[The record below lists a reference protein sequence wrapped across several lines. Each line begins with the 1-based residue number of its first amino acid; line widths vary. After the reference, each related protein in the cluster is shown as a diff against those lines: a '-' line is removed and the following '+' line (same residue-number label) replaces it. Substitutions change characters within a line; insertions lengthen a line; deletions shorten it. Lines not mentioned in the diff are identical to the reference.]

1 MSVNTDQ
8 VVQVWPLPDNQY
20 MNSNKQVISD
30 IDDRDIV
37 KYTPN
42 GEYEITASSYANG
55 ETNPY
60 VTSNEDDRDFWQC
73 DYKNNPNYKNGKYT
87 QYTQNPYT
95 GGNNASAYQG
105 GGSIKDNLWTT
116 PVGST
121 KVVNVRGEW
130 IQVKIP
136 FKAYIQQYHIKT
148 PTYTQHNTFPRKFML
163 VASNDGTTWT
173 QLDQRNIE
181 EGDAP
186 TGADVKKAFNINTSD
201 KYSYFRLIINSM
213 GPNIAT
219 VKISELGLFAT
230 TMIGNNPNA
239 KSETFITLS
248 RCTEIEHDDDA
259 NVQYDGINMYDK
271 QYGQYESSYV
281 KSIDNNEREQGHHI
295 MEPSIKVNP
304 TTLDSALI
312 YGVIGYVLLTGIF
325 YANIIAK

>member
-116 PVGST
+116 QVGST

-163 VASNDGTTWT
+163 VASPSINSS
-173 QLDQRNIE
+173 LDIPSAYAISLNSLTGSIPIIFIF
-181 EGDAP
+181 GHIFFKYLILLPVPAP
-186 TGADVKKAFNINTSD
+186 TSKID
-201 KYSYFRLIINSM
+201 LI
-213 GPNIAT
+213 
-219 VKISELGLFAT
+219 L
-230 TMIGNNPNA
+230 
-239 KSETFITLS
+239 
-248 RCTEIEHDDDA
+248 R
-259 NVQYDGINMYDK
+259 
-271 QYGQYESSYV
+271 
-281 KSIDNNEREQGHHI
+281 
-295 MEPSIKVNP
+295 
-304 TTLDSALI
+304 
-312 YGVIGYVLLTGIF
+312 
-325 YANIIAK
+325 